1 MVEPLADKEDYNGRR
16 VMLPFSLFA
25 HNAQQQS
32 TQTVHAQ
39 EEDAHGVMGRIF
51 AALQKQS
58 GGYKT
63 GGYSISG
70 QSMFLEADGIEPT
83 ILSSG
88 GDGVEQYRRY
98 SVYRQ
103 SILNMTSYRTTSPF
117 TTHYGDLLKSSL
129 EGVEAFAENLRGGQL
144 SVNFP
149 NTGLGRQMAQVAKVI
164 QSRDVL
170 GAERDGFFVQIG
182 GFDSHGDFF
191 DVRTH
196 ALPREAF
203 ARAFGTHCS

>member
-1 MVEPLADKEDYNGRR
+1 
-16 VMLPFSLFA
+16 MLPFSLFA
-25 HNAQQQS
+25 HDAQQQS

-70 QSMFLEADGIEPT
+70 QSMFLEAVGIEPT
-83 ILSSG
+83 ILSDR
-88 GDGVEQYRRY
+88 GDGVEQYEQY
-98 SVYRQ
+98 SVHRE
-103 SILNMTSYRTTSPF
+103 SILNMTAYRTTSPF
-117 TTHYGDLLKSSL
+117 TTHYGDLLKTSL
-129 EGVEAFAENLRGGQL
+129 QGIEAFAENLRGEQT
-144 SVNFP
+144 SVTFP
-149 NTGLGRQMAQVAKVI
+149 DTGLGRQMAQVAKVI
-164 QSRDVL
+164 KSREVL

-191 DVRTH
+191 
-196 ALPREAF
+196 A
-203 ARAFGTHCS
+203 